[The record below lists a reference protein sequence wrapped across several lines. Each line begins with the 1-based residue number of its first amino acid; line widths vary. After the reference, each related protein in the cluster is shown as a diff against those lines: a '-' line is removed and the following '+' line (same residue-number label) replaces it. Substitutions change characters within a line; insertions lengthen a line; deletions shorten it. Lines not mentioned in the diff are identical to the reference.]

1 MRDATES
8 NPHLLKLEKARTTAM
23 KTQSTQKEE
32 KDKKQKHSQ
41 GNTTQLVSY
50 HYVDQKPEVGLLR

>member
-8 NPHLLKLEKARTTAM
+8 NPHLLKLEKARTKAM

-32 KDKKQKHSQ
+32 KDEKQKHSQ